1 MRGVASI
8 ALAALF
14 GLAVP
19 FAAQATDL
27 PVKAPAQQAPEQ
39 VVVPAE
45 EGSIYG
51 PLLIG
56 GVAGAAA
63 LLLLIHEGNGGEKGA
78 CPGVNCRV
86 PVSPF

>member
-1 MRGVASI
+1 MRGVGAI
-8 ALAALF
+8 VFAALF

-19 FAAQATDL
+19 AQATDL
-27 PVKAPAQQAPEQ
+27 PVKAPAPPPEP
-39 VVVPAE
+39 VALPAE
-45 EGSIYG
+45 APIFD

-63 LLLLIHEGNGGEKGA
+63 LLLLIHEDHGSSGT
-78 CPGVNCRV
+78 CPGVNCGAP